1 MITINEELRDMA
13 EQYMHDNR
21 LSKAAVAN
29 RINIHR
35 TSVSQYFNGAHEE
48 LSQGTVDK
56 LEEALSVMIGI
67 SEDHT
72 DDKVVSQNHTPGKA
86 KICETSD
93 SVGIIAVC
101 QSCQEYMGLGIVVG
115 RSGFGKTFTLK
126 YYAKSPKVAYVEC
139 NESMNARDLVKAIE
153 KTLALPHITGSIDD
167 RLDNIKDFF
176 NSNTGYLLVID
187 EADKLITKYTQK
199 KAEILR
205 NIYDQSDV
213 GLILA
218 GEPALEKMV
227 KQYIPR
233 MANRIDFFYELEGLS
248 KSEVQ
253 RYITGY
259 EFDEAAENEIVHR
272 ATNEKNGCFRLLDR
286 TFKNVIRVA
295 DGKITIDTVRQASS
309 MMLI

>member
-1 MITINEELRDMA
+1 MITVNEVIKSAA
-13 EQYMHDNR
+13 ERFMEENK

-35 TSVSQYFNGAHEE
+35 TSVSQYFNGAYSE
-48 LSQGTVDK
+48 LTQGTVDK
-56 LEEALSVMIGI
+56 IEDALSMLMGTPED
-67 SEDHT
+67 SE
-72 DDKVVSQNHTPGKA
+72 VVPSMEKWTKNRTT
-86 KICETSD
+86 ICETSD

-101 QSCQEYMGLGIVVG
+101 QSCQDYMGLGIIVG

-139 NESMNARDLVKAIE
+139 NESMNARDLIKAIE

-176 NSNTGYLLVID
+176 NSNAGYLLVID

-227 KQYIPR
+227 RQYIPR
-233 MANRIDFFYELEGLS
+233 MANRIDFFYELEGLR
-248 KSEVQ
+248 KEEVQ

-259 EFDEAAENEIVHR
+259 EFEEEAETEIVRR
-272 ATNEKNGCFRLLDR
+272 AINEKNGCFRLLDR
-286 TFKNVIRVA
+286 TFKNVIRVSN
-295 DGKITIDTVRQASS
+295 GKITLDTVRQASS

>member
-1 MITINEELRDMA
+1 MITVNEELRAMA
-13 EQYMHDNR
+13 ESFMDENR
-21 LSKAAVAN
+21 LSKAALAN
-29 RINIHR
+29 RVNIHR
-35 TSVSQYFNGAHEE
+35 TSVSQYFNGAYDE

-56 LEEALSVMIGI
+56 LEEALSAMLDITKSKTEASVPAVPI
-67 SEDHT
+67 
-72 DDKVVSQNHTPGKA
+72 QGKT

-101 QSCQEYMGLGIVVG
+101 QSCQEYMGLGIIVG
-115 RSGFGKTFTLK
+115 RSGFGKTYTLK
-126 YYAKSPKVAYVEC
+126 YYAKSPKVCYVEC

-176 NSNTGYLLVID
+176 NSNAGYLLVID

-227 KQYIPR
+227 RQYIPR

-248 KSEVQ
+248 KTEVQ
-253 RYITGY
+253 KYITGY
-259 EFDEAAENEIVHR
+259 DFDEKAEEEIVHR
-272 ATNEKNGCFRLLDR
+272 ATNDKNGCFRLLDR

-295 DGKITIDTVRQASS
+295 SGTITLDTVRQASS

>member
-1 MITINEELRDMA
+1 MITVNEVIKSAA
-13 EQYMHDNR
+13 ERFMEENK

-35 TSVSQYFNGAHEE
+35 TSVSQYFNGAYSE
-48 LSQGTVDK
+48 LTQGTVDK
-56 LEEALSVMIGI
+56 IEDALSMLMGTPED
-67 SEDHT
+67 SE
-72 DDKVVSQNHTPGKA
+72 VVPSMEKWTKNRTT
-86 KICETSD
+86 ICETSD

-101 QSCQEYMGLGIVVG
+101 QSCQDYMGLGIIVG

-139 NESMNARDLVKAIE
+139 NESMNARDLIKAIE

-176 NSNTGYLLVID
+176 NSNAGYLLVID

-227 KQYIPR
+227 RQYIPR
-233 MANRIDFFYELEGLS
+233 MANRIDFFYELEGLR
-248 KSEVQ
+248 KEEVQ

-259 EFDEAAENEIVHR
+259 EFEEEAEAEIVRR
-272 ATNEKNGCFRLLDR
+272 AINEKNGCFRLLDR
-286 TFKNVIRVA
+286 TFKNVIRVSN
-295 DGKITIDTVRQASS
+295 GKITLDTVRQASS